1 MKKWVTF
8 GLAAAASLGL
18 TTVAAADVPSDATST
33 VDCYCTAN
41 AGGVGASSMLP
52 LHCSIAPD
60 GGNPSEDIH
69 VDVVVNNILGNPLQ
83 NSNVSATAVA
93 VNGASAVWCAS
104 ENPQAQLSALDGS
117 ADFVFDNGTVN
128 LAAGLI
134 ETIDFDVTAMGPGPG
149 AAVPLA
155 DCPDQLFVISFD
167 MINLDLLVNIV
178 DFATFGAALAGN
190 DPSGDFDFSGL
201 VNIVDFA
208 MFGSHLNKACP

>member
-1 MKKWVTF
+1 MTKWVTF
-8 GLAAAASLGL
+8 GLVAAASLGL
-18 TTVAAADVPSDATST
+18 SMVAVADVPSDLTST

-52 LHCSIAPD
+52 LSCSIAPD
-60 GGNPSEDIH
+60 GGDPSDDIH

-83 NSNVSATAVA
+83 NSNVTATAVA
-93 VNGASAVWCAS
+93 INGATAVWCAS

-128 LAAGLI
+128 LAAGLVQ
-134 ETIDFDVTAMGPGPG
+134 TLDFDVTAQGPGPG
-149 AAVPLA
+149 AAVGLA
-155 DCPDQLFVISFD
+155 DCADPLTVISFD
-167 MINLDLLVNIV
+167 MINLDLVVNIV

-190 DPSGDFDFSGL
+190 TPNGDFDFSGT
-201 VNIVDFA
+201 VGIIDFA